1 MVRMIAVAECK
12 PAKQSGRGVNI
23 FDETTWTRVAC
34 SVAFHEI
41 NQKFKQCPRLLPR
54 LLDTNDKKWGI
65 ELQKGRALVSPNRR
79 QGSNALARSDG
90 NEGLGRTCSGSAWLS
105 VSGTLR
111 RRGGSAWL
119 SASGT
124 LRRRGCTCLSI
135 HPLAS
140 QSHAMLLPF
149 VNQLPPLLHEHRT
162 SPSMFQ
168 AMVHM
173 PLVLPEVSNKE
184 MACDTA
190 DCPRAIKHSDRPPK
204 IFFQLLHRNTKH
216 R

>member
-23 FDETTWTRVAC
+23 FDETKWTRVAC

-90 NEGLGRTCSGSAWLS
+90 DEGVSPTCS
-105 VSGTLR
+105 
-111 RRGGSAWL
+111 GSAWL

-124 LRRRGCTCLSI
+124 LRRGGAGAWLSASGTCLSI

-149 VNQLPPLLHEHRT
+149 VNQLPPLLQKHRT
-162 SPSMFQ
+162 SPLMFW
-168 AMVHM
+168 AMVNM
-173 PLVLPEVSNKE
+173 SSILPEVCN
-184 MACDTA
+184 
-190 DCPRAIKHSDRPPK
+190 P
-204 IFFQLLHRNTKH
+204 
-216 R
+216 